1 MTLATPNSGAAAAPC
16 GRDPGSGRDLAVE
29 LRRDTPGLRVLYMS
43 GYTSDEV
50 VARGVHEASADFLQK
65 PFTPAILARRVREV
79 LNSAPRPWPAEGSPV
94 S

>member
-1 MTLATPNSGAAAAPC
+1 
-16 GRDPGSGRDLAVE
+16 
-29 LRRDTPGLRVLYMS
+29 MS

-65 PFTPAILARRVREV
+65 PFTPAILARRVRET
-79 LNSAPRPWPAEGSPV
+79 LNSSPRPWSPEDRPV